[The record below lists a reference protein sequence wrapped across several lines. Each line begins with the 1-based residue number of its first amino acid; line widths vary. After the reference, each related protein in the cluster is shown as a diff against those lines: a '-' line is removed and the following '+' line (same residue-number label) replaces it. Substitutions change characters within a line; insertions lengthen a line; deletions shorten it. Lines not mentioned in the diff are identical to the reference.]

1 MAKKSSDY
9 DKLVKKM
16 MARAKKK
23 ANPALAKMNKAK
35 MLKSK
40 ASSMS
45 DKMTSPERVFSKMMK
60 ELGVEIVNQK
70 VVKNKIYDFYIPSK
84 NMVIE
89 VDGDYWHANPLI
101 YEGKELNKI
110 QLKNVR
116 NDKKKDSLAIG
127 YGFLIERV
135 WEHDLHNNYEEQKER
150 FRKILK

>member
-70 VVKNKIYDFYIPSK
+70 VIKNKIYDFYIPSK

>member
-45 DKMTSPERVFSKMMK
+45 DKMTSPERIFSKMMK

>member
-60 ELGVEIVNQK
+60 ELGVEIVSQK

>member
-9 DKLVKKM
+9 DKLVKKI

-40 ASSMS
+40 ASGMS
-45 DKMTSPERVFSKMMK
+45 SKMTAPEKVFSNMMK
-60 ELGVEIVNQK
+60 ELGVEIVSQK

-84 NMVIE
+84 NMVVE

-110 QLKNVR
+110 QIKNVK
-116 NDKKKDSLAIG
+116 NDKKKDGLAIG

-135 WEHDLHNNYEEQKER
+135 WEYDLHNNYEEQKER

>member
-84 NMVIE
+84 NMVVE